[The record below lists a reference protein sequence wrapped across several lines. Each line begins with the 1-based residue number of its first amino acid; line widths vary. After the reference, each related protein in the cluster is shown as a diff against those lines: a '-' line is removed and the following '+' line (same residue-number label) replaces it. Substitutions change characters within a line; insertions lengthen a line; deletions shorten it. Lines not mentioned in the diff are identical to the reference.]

1 MLRVEVRGMLSLLLA
16 GVIASQV
23 PVRADVLLSAGH
35 QGRPA
40 SCAGFPKHKCN
51 LGAAGER
58 ERTPVVVAEA
68 ARILRARGV
77 SVIVEPADFVG
88 TFSVQDA
95 VFIHFDGSVPACASG
110 ASIGYHRSEDKAAA
124 KAWRALY
131 TKSWKFR
138 FQPDNFTVGLR
149 DYYGFRQVDAMDA
162 ALVLE
167 LGELTCPAQRA
178 WLAPRIKWTGGL
190 LAEFLLERLKR

>member
-1 MLRVEVRGMLSLLLA
+1 MLSLLLA
-16 GVIASQV
+16 AAISTPA

-40 SCAGFPKHKCN
+40 SCARFPTRKCN

-68 ARILRARGV
+68 AKILRAHGV
-77 SVIVEPADFVG
+77 RVLVEPADFAG
-88 TFSVQDA
+88 TFAVADA
-95 VFIHFDGSVPACASG
+95 IFIHFDGSVPPCASG
-110 ASIGYHRSEDKAAA
+110 ASIGFHRKEDEDAA
-124 KAWRALY
+124 KAWRARY
-131 TKSWKFR
+131 SQSWKFR
-138 FQPDNFTVGLR
+138 FQPDNFTKGLR
-149 DYYGFRQVDAMDA
+149 DYYAFRQVDASDA

-178 WLAPRIKWTGGL
+178 WLEPRIKWTGAL
-190 LAEFLLERLKR
+190 LAHFLLERLKR